1 MLPTLCIGMWQPMT
15 ARFSRLPEIFY
26 WRKVPQFPELPSLR
40 PDAAEVGRAIAEAI
54 ASMDDQHVGELT
66 LDFLDFDAWWCFGW
80 SKKYIRITMI
90 RHGLH
95 EFRVATSEAVLDH
108 DFLSLHYEGL
118 YGLWAWTMHDCDIIY
133 ILFIYIYIYLQ
144 NIVELVV
151 NMACVRPVAFLLSVV
166 DLVGSMQRAAEHGA
180 YIVMTATVL
189 HTGDPIKSK

>member
-1 MLPTLCIGMWQPMT
+1 MSSCQVLPTLCISMWQPMA

-80 SKKYIRITMI
+80 SKKYVRITMI
-90 RHGLH
+90 Q
-95 EFRVATSEAVLDH
+95 
-108 DFLSLHYEGL
+108 
-118 YGLWAWTMHDCDIIY
+118 HDCDIY
-133 ILFIYIYIYLQ
+133 LYLHLQ
-144 NIVELVV
+144 NILELVV
-151 NMACVRPVAFLLSVV
+151 NMACVRPFAFLLSVV

-180 YIVMTATVL
+180 YIAMTATVL
-189 HTGDPIKSK
+189 HTCGP

>member
-1 MLPTLCIGMWQPMT
+1 MKTALAKEMYGCQVLPTLCIGMWQPMT

-133 ILFIYIYIYLQ
+133 ILFIYIYIFIYR
-144 NIVELVV
+144 I
-151 NMACVRPVAFLLSVV
+151 
-166 DLVGSMQRAAEHGA
+166 
-180 YIVMTATVL
+180 
-189 HTGDPIKSK
+189 